1 VVNKKSGGKLM
12 TGYGKGKRGLVE
24 ELRELRTHLGRLEQ
38 RNAELMQIQ
47 EMLQESVN
55 QFKTIFDNTLVGLY
69 RTTPDGQVLMANSA
83 LLKMLGYSSFDQL
96 ARRNLEQGWYE
107 PQYLRSAIKK
117 CGESEGK
124 IVGLESTWKK
134 SDGATLFVR
143 ESVRAVRDESGNILY
158 YQGTVEDITEYKQNK
173 MALQISEQMFEIL
186 VGNVSEGVDI
196 VDENLRCVFANR
208 AGEEIFG
215 VGAGGLLG
223 RTLYEFVSDEGHGL
237 IEEQLSRRREGIASS
252 YDLEIIRP
260 DGRKRQLIVT
270 GTPRFSED
278 GKYLGALAIFFDV
291 TKRKR
296 AEESLRKAHNELEMR
311 IQERTAEL
319 QRANETLRESEE
331 KFRSLAEQSPNM
343 IFINRKGR
351 IVYINKKC
359 DEVMGYTKEELCS
372 DDFDFS
378 TLIAPESLDLV
389 MDNFNRHLRG
399 ENVQPYDYTLITKS
413 GERIEAINA
422 SKLIQYEGQTAI
434 LGVVTDIT
442 ERKRAERAIRESEE
456 RLKILFESAPDAI
469 YLIDSE
475 GRFVDGNK
483 AALELTGF
491 ARDEVMG
498 KSLAE
503 ADLLSAEQLSMAE
516 ANLKKVV
523 TGKLFGPIEYILK
536 RKDGSYVSVEVRT
549 FPVKIAGRMLTLGI
563 ARDVTEHKHAEKK
576 LLEYQAEL
584 KSLAS
589 QLSLTEERERR
600 RLATDLHD
608 RISQSL
614 VISKIKLDQLCKS
627 SISNGLSKSLEDISK
642 CLEQIIDDTR
652 ALTFD
657 LSYPILYELGFEAAV
672 AEWLTDQVQEKHGV
686 ETEFV
691 DDGHVKPLDDDIRV
705 LLFRNVR
712 ELLINVVKH
721 ARARKVRVTIHKV
734 NKHIKVSVEDD
745 GVGFDPVEV
754 SSMAAK
760 RAEFGLFSIKERL
773 EQLGGRIEIDSGP
786 GHGISITMTAPLKHG
801 NSPDEA

>member
-1 VVNKKSGGKLM
+1 M